1 MSKKDDKRRKGEFNG
16 KKKKKLNIASFLM
29 GSVYLTP
36 VKVQTAPA
44 LLEIQFVFNPSP

>member
-1 MSKKDDKRRKGEFNG
+1 MSKKDDKRRKGEFNR
-16 KKKKKLNIASFLM
+16 KKKKLNIASFLM